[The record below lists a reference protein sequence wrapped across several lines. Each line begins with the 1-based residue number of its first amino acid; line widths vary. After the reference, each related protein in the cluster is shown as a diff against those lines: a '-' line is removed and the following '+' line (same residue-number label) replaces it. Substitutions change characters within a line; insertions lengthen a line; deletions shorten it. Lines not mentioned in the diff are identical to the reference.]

1 MFQFS
6 NVYLQ
11 FDTKIFYLK
20 ITFYYYNT
28 AFYFL
33 RDNKFHIFRHWYYRM
48 ERLAKERNSTHPT
61 LGTDFSKQRYHGK
74 LYVTHLS

>member
-1 MFQFS
+1 MFQFPS
-6 NVYLQ
+6 VCLQ
-11 FDTKIFYLK
+11 CATKILYLK

-28 AFYFL
+28 AIYLL
-33 RDNKFHIFRHWYYRM
+33 RDNKFCIFRHWHYSM

-74 LYVTHLS
+74 LCYIA